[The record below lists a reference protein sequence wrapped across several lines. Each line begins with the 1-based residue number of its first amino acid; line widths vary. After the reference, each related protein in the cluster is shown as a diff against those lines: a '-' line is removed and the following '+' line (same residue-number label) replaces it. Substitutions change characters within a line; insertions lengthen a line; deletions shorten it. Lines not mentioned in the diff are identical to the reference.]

1 MEKDWR
7 NTNYLWPLL
16 DKQPLIPHVPLLNHI
31 SLHLQDIASHQ
42 YLYRISSDPPF
53 VPSPF
58 FCFLAH
64 SLFSWSVFIL
74 FKSGF
79 FYKTYPATFTSIFTS
94 LFSLLRLCLYI
105 LFSPIIFPFSVL
117 FLQSK
122 TDQDSRLKCF
132 PLFCAVQCRSNRRH
146 SHVGNL
152 MLGKLLFF
160 SPTRCYSCKW
170 AVLNFACVV
179 ECNNSC
185 VGKVHWWYIFFFFL
199 DVCLYLILVFHCM
212 LSSGHQ
218 KPNIQIK

>member
-79 FYKTYPATFTSIFTS
+79 FYKTYPATFTSLFSHHYFLYSFSAFTFCFPQSFS
-94 LFSLLRLCLYI
+94 LFLSFFSNPRRTRLTFKMFSSLLC
-105 LFSPIIFPFSVL
+105 SSV
-117 FLQSK
+117 
-122 TDQDSRLKCF
+122 
-132 PLFCAVQCRSNRRH
+132 
-146 SHVGNL
+146 
-152 MLGKLLFF
+152 
-160 SPTRCYSCKW
+160 
-170 AVLNFACVV
+170 
-179 ECNNSC
+179 
-185 VGKVHWWYIFFFFL
+185 
-199 DVCLYLILVFHCM
+199 
-212 LSSGHQ
+212 
-218 KPNIQIK
+218 QIKPQTQPCW